1 MPRTKKPDKSIAP
14 DIFNDKNYHVCVRN
28 ITRSGNLYFISRG
41 LHGDSFRLYRQID
54 SGYELISESNSPT
67 DFDDLIP
74 WDN

>member
-1 MPRTKKPDKSIAP
+1 MPRTKKPDKNIIP

-54 SGYELISESNSPT
+54 SGYELMSESNSPT
-67 DFDDLIP
+67 DFDALIP
-74 WDN
+74 WDD